1 MSGAN
6 RTTQFLFSETE
17 ALQIKLRVLTD
28 EVIELMT
35 AHLTKAAVSLYNG
48 VW

>member
-28 EVIELMT
+28 EVIEFDDGPP
-35 AHLTKAAVSLYNG
+35 YEG
-48 VW
+48 CREFI